1 MSRFSNNN
9 NRTGLEEYS
18 QTTINSDDS
27 ENENSPRA
35 AQESRRAPAADSF
48 DLATSREGASEEILD
63 AVATDDVTTLEE
75 ETLKEGLRE
84 AVAIIEE
91 SFAASS
97 EDVRTES
104 NIFNYYNSIASIT
117 SLQQSEALQLIYNNL
132 SLDKLKKSYKQNI
145 SLLSHENYKITAQP
159 IGPLIGKREIISNGP
174 FINPDQICLLKTNYY
189 DNKIDSLKNRYFAK
203 NKYASTHQSVYLDEI
218 KENNIFNKNY
228 IKKLENFVDNN
239 NSKIKDLNFGNQLV
253 QFVKSKDFS
262 NYFGKVSNIVY
273 EKSML
278 NLSNIGFTNY
288 HLNESYLNLN
298 SNVDLEDF
306 STIRFA
312 NLENVLSNYF
322 KITLNNI
329 DDNNILDLNS
339 NSNGIVDS
347 NVLIT
352 QVLLNC
358 ALSLENAHEGSFTN
372 TDYDL
377 EDDLNYNI
385 YNTVANN
392 ESLKSVSLLSHVYAY
407 NVLDSN
413 DESKINFTSSA
424 FTNYCSSLS
433 KEVDEFEFKL
443 DSIYNLENVYNN
455 NDIQTDHFERI
466 NLLQKSNS
474 NVATEYY
481 RFYASDD
488 HASDDR
494 ELEFSLEKKFSLEN
508 VFQTNHDWINK
519 EPYERDSFYNHNDFS
534 EKLNMTVNDY
544 LGQKNNLL
552 DTDGIVVATKH
563 HRVERYNDEDFYL
576 QFVYFDNESQIR
588 QYDESDSN
596 RIKYLSCPTFNLHS
610 LISKRIAD
618 VISQDETFDVISD
631 APEKY
636 NFVATNSIYFRS
648 FKKYSLE
655 ERRYQRGRPNVLK
668 ANIVRLKHK
677 NFADLDNE
685 RILYASFYNLKD
697 NLRIDDVYNYSD
709 PRTLS
714 VAIDRMWTIKSG
726 DEVAID
732 PETLLGDGGKYDHRS
747 IRRQYVKMG
756 AGERYALTEEK
767 SPVSILEN
775 IPSILDKKYYPF
787 VLVNNTN
794 KIYKYDSDDL
804 KNKFLKDEGTSI
816 TTSNEE
822 FYKRVEITSS
832 SRESYKKDEDK
843 NIFEKYNK
851 TSSWGDNKNSWINKT
866 FKLKQNL
873 FSLKKEKLEENIFYS
888 FLKSLEE
895 KSDRI
900 VRKDNAQVDNYSF
913 LHSKDDVTKMFSL
926 EESPFLYQSNETF
939 VDINNYSKSFNEDIV
954 SINNA
959 LNILSNNEIE
969 SFETFTNSLDFKE
982 YLQIYYPDSTLLN
995 TSSLLYSFYDSM
1007 QRILNRYGGNF
1018 PNSNKKAFGFEKLLV
1033 DSLLNN
1039 NEVFKY
1045 FIYTLIERNFKN
1057 NSNSSANAVA
1067 FYRNNDKKSEGLYK
1081 TYLSEIF
1088 SYENISSQSTFTL
1101 RTVDSSFLNVI
1112 SLSRLRGD
1120 GHNDDD
1126 GHTSSQSKIV
1136 KTSSM
1141 GFIDIVPGK
1150 ITNFLFPYKKHEIN
1164 IKYGHMPIV
1173 SGVDDEARLRIQ
1185 GYQKDACML
1194 FALNSYN
1201 YDTYL
1206 NIKGSDKNTLFS
1218 EDVFDGNN
1226 LNINIEYITLGSGIQ
1241 DKFDNLDGETVRSDR
1256 IYEANSYPDIYS
1268 KFIQAQTDPDVDFD
1282 EAYEDIAGSLFYK
1295 TVTSETFDKDYTEE
1309 LINEENT
1316 FVNKL
1321 SGIVLNLLT
1330 YSFDIDS
1337 IKETKTID
1345 FLNSNELT
1353 IEKIVNISRVF
1364 VEMYKFE
1371 HDRIKTLSMH
1381 RSVEKEVEIDVDYTG
1396 NNFWDDKVCKKVN
1409 ESYAKI
1415 LDRNRASDYDIKSS
1429 NNIFSIDNNNKYFSS
1444 KQATDNFSALNLLR
1458 KSDYLESTSLDL
1470 VFAYL
1475 SNFEDNKNKLLS
1487 QSKDVFN
1494 AAQEIKSM
1502 SQEISAIE
1510 QVSFSDIVQ
1519 NKYKVCKMSKLMQ
1532 NEAYYSDKKESV
1544 INSGNNFRTNVNFR
1558 DLKIFETNKLREQN
1572 KNVLANLG
1580 LEMFLLDDGLN
1591 ESFNKIDILRF
1602 GIPYNLANSLSND
1615 KIMSIMIYPVNHK
1628 YPEIEFM
1635 PFEFL
1640 YTPVLTDVSP
1650 SVLNNLNITSF
1661 GSHLGVYDIFNQDF
1675 GKRYRVLS
1683 GGSVFNI
1690 VLNILKDIENRR
1702 LLLGFNET
1710 LSADIF
1716 NINRIT
1722 RARSFSNSIKYLNE
1736 SYNTVF
1742 DDEKINRL
1750 DIDFD
1755 NILSTKTKVIFDNID
1770 TAEYLKIFNEKKSD
1784 VENYMLEENGY
1795 FSINDKQQQ
1804 VENNIHSI
1812 EFLKNI
1818 DKDMSNI
1825 NFLKSITTEAFFD
1838 IFSVRI
1844 SKEALREK
1852 IKSEVSED
1860 VLRYILQDK
1869 DDFSNS
1875 YSYTIQTKIY

>member
-9 NRTGLEEYS
+9 RPSSEDYS
-18 QTTINSDDS
+18 QTTINRDDS
-27 ENENSPRA
+27 ENENSSRA
-35 AQESRRAPAADSF
+35 AQESNQAPVADSF
-48 DLATSREGASEEILD
+48 DLATSRAGASEAVSD
-63 AVATDDVTTLEE
+63 AVDQVTPDVTNIAEE
-75 ETLKEGLRE
+75 SFRQSIRE
-84 AVAIIEE
+84 AAEIIEE
-91 SFAASS
+91 SFAASR
-97 EDVRTES
+97 EDARTES

-239 NSKIKDLNFGNQLV
+239 NNKIKDLNFGNQLV
-253 QFVKSKDFS
+253 RFVKSKDFS

-273 EKSML
+273 EKSMRD
-278 NLSNIGFTNY
+278 LSNIGFTNY
-288 HLNESYLNLN
+288 HLNESYLSLN
-298 SNVDLEDF
+298 SNVELEDF

-358 ALSLENAHEGSFTN
+358 ALSLKNAHEGSFTN

-407 NVLDSN
+407 NVLDSD
-413 DESKINFTSSA
+413 DESKINFTSPA
-424 FTNYCSSLS
+424 FTNYCSLNN
-433 KEVDEFEFKL
+433 EVNRIDFKS
-443 DSIYNLENVYNN
+443 DSIYNLKEVYDN

-488 HASDDR
+488 R
-494 ELEFSLEKKFSLEN
+494 ELDFSLEN
-508 VFQTNHDWINK
+508 VFQTNHNWINK
-519 EPYERDSFYNHNDFS
+519 EPYVRDSFYNHNDFS
-534 EKLNMTVNDY
+534 EKLNLTVNDY
-544 LGQKNNLL
+544 LCERVNLL
-552 DTDGIVVATKH
+552 DTDGIVVATA
-563 HRVERYNDEDFYL
+563 RPSDGILDSAYYL

-610 LISKRIAD
+610 LYQKREAD

-631 APEKY
+631 ETRKY

-648 FKKYSLE
+648 FKKYILE
-655 ERRYQRGRPNVLK
+655 ERRYQRRSPNVLK

-677 NFADLDNE
+677 KFADLDSE

-697 NLRIDDVYNYSD
+697 NLRIDDVYTVNI
-709 PRTLS
+709 PGTLIG
-714 VAIDRMWTIKSG
+714 AIDRMWTIKSG
-726 DEVAID
+726 DNVNINS
-732 PETLLGDGGKYDHRS
+732 ETLLGDGGLYDHRS

-756 AGERYALTEEK
+756 AGERYALSEEK

-804 KNKFLKDEGTSI
+804 KNKFLKDEGTAI
-816 TTSNEE
+816 TTPDEE

-851 TSSWGDNKNSWINKT
+851 TSSWGDNKNSWINKA

-900 VRKDNAQVDNYSF
+900 VKRGYKNINNYSF
-913 LHSKDDVTKMFSL
+913 LHSKDDVAKMFSL

-939 VDINNYSKSFNEDIV
+939 VDTNNYSKSFNEDIV

-995 TSSLLYSFYDSM
+995 TSSLLYSFYVSM

-1018 PNSNKKAFGFEKLLV
+1018 PISNKKAFGFEKLLV

-1057 NSNSSANAVA
+1057 NSNSSDNAVA

-1101 RTVDSSFLNVI
+1101 RTVDSSFLSNVNRM
-1112 SLSRLRGD
+1112 SLRG
-1120 GHNDDD
+1120 NDIS
-1126 GHTSSQSKIV
+1126 TSDSGNGASIARD
-1136 KTSSM
+1136 SEM

-1150 ITNFLFPYKKHEIN
+1150 ITNFLFPYEKHEIN

-1173 SGVDDEARLRIQ
+1173 SGRHDEARLRIQ

-1206 NIKGSDKNTLFS
+1206 NINGSDKKSLFS

-1226 LNINIEYITLGSGIQ
+1226 LNINIEYITLGSDIQ
-1241 DKFDNLDGETVRSDR
+1241 DKFDNFDGETVRSDR

-1268 KFIQAQTDPDVDFD
+1268 KFIQVATDPDVDFD

-1295 TVTSETFDKDYTEE
+1295 KVTSETFDKDYTEE

-1316 FVNKL
+1316 FINKL
-1321 SGIVLNLLT
+1321 SDVVLNLLT

-1345 FLNSNELT
+1345 FLSSNELT
-1353 IEKIVNISRVF
+1353 IEKIINISSVF

-1371 HDRIKTLSMH
+1371 HDRIKTLSIH
-1381 RSVEKEVEIDVDYTG
+1381 RSMEKEVEIGVDYTG
-1396 NNFWDDKVCKKVN
+1396 NNFWDPNICNKVN
-1409 ESYAKI
+1409 ESYVKI
-1415 LDRNRASDYDIKSS
+1415 LASGGGSRDYDIKSS
-1429 NNIFSIDNNNKYFSS
+1429 KNIFSIDDNNKYFSS

-1628 YPEIEFM
+1628 YPEIEFI

-1640 YTPVLTDVSP
+1640 YTPVLTDVSS
-1650 SVLNNLNITSF
+1650 SVINNLNITSF
-1661 GSHLGVYDIFNQDF
+1661 ESHLGVYDIFNQDF

-1683 GGSVFNI
+1683 GGSVANI

-1702 LLLGFNET
+1702 LLLGFDET
-1710 LSADIF
+1710 LRADIF

-1755 NILSTKTKVIFDNID
+1755 NILSTKTKAIFDNID

-1818 DKDMSNI
+1818 DKDISNI

-1844 SKEALREK
+1844 SKEALRTK

-1875 YSYTIQTKIY
+1875 YSYTVQTKIY